1 VIPVPHPTVHVA
13 HRSRAGETAAMS
25 ASPRPSVRQRRL
37 AAELRRM
44 REQYGLTGDD
54 VADRLN
60 WSTAKVSRIENAR
73 TGAKIADVRLLL
85 DLYEI
90 GGARREE
97 IIALARDAAE
107 RGWWEEYR
115 DLIGGYPDYIAM
127 EAEASLIRQWE
138 THTVPGLLQTEAYAR
153 EVVSGWNTIAATPPR
168 EIDRRVEVR
177 MRRQGILRREPHP
190 AELWIVVDESVL
202 WRLVGDDSVMAHQIS
217 HLSSLMELPNVRL
230 QIFPLN
236 APHPL
241 MEGSFTLLEFA
252 DFHDVTFPDI
262 VHTESLA
269 VSHFEDE
276 VTTHLYRLAH
286 ATLAEAALGP
296 AESRSFIA
304 GILDAWQEKLP
315 DRGL

>member
-1 VIPVPHPTVHVA
+1 
-13 HRSRAGETAAMS
+13 MS

-37 AAELRRM
+37 AAELRRL
-44 REQYGLTGDD
+44 REQTGLTGDD

-73 TGAKIADVRLLL
+73 TGAKISDVRLLL
-85 DLYEI
+85 EVYELD
-90 GGARREE
+90 GPRRDE
-97 IIALARDAAE
+97 IIALAEDAAE

-127 EAEASLIRQWE
+127 EDEASLIRQWE
-138 THTVPGLLQTEAYAR
+138 THTIPGLLQTETYAR
-153 EVVSGWNTIAATPPR
+153 EVISGWNSISATPPR

-177 MRRQGILRREPHP
+177 MRRQGILRRLPDP
-190 AELWIVVDESVL
+190 AELWVIIDESAL
-202 WRLVGDDSVMAHQIS
+202 WRLVGDNSVMLDQIR
-217 HLSSLMELPNVRL
+217 HLTTIMRLHNIRL
-230 QIFPLN
+230 QIFPMN
-236 APHPL
+236 TPHLL

-252 DFHDVTFPDI
+252 ASHDVTFPDI

-286 ATLAEAALGP
+286 GTLARAALGVD
-296 AESRSFIA
+296 ESRDFIA
-304 GILDAWQEKLP
+304 EILMSWQETNSGSPPLN
-315 DRGL
+315 

>member
-1 VIPVPHPTVHVA
+1 
-13 HRSRAGETAAMS
+13 MS

-44 REQYGLTGDD
+44 REQMDLTGDD

-60 WSTAKVSRIENAR
+60 WSTAKVSRLENAR
-73 TGAKIADVRLLL
+73 TGAKIADVRLLM
-85 DLYEI
+85 DLYEVD
-90 GGARREE
+90 GPRREE
-97 IIALARDAAE
+97 IIALAHDAAE

-138 THTVPGLLQTEAYAR
+138 THTIPGLLQTEGYAR
-153 EVVSGWNTIAATPPR
+153 EVVSGWNTIAPTPPR

-177 MRRQGILRREPHP
+177 VRRQDILRRLPEP
-190 AELWIVVDESVL
+190 AQLWIVMDESAL
-202 WRLVGDDSVMAHQIS
+202 WRMVGDKTVMLHQMR
-217 HLSSLMELPNVRL
+217 HLMTIMQLPNVRL
-230 QIFPLN
+230 QVFPMN
-236 APHPL
+236 AAHPL

-252 DFHDVTFPDI
+252 ASHDVTFPDI

-286 ATLAEAALGP
+286 DTLAKAALGP
-296 AESRSFIA
+296 ADSRSFIA
-304 GILDAWQEKLP
+304 EILTTWQQQIQDHSL
-315 DRGL
+315 

>member
-1 VIPVPHPTVHVA
+1 
-13 HRSRAGETAAMS
+13 MS

-37 AAELRRM
+37 AAELRRL
-44 REQYGLTGDD
+44 REQVPMTGDE
-54 VADRLN
+54 VADRLS

-73 TGAKIADVRLLL
+73 TGAKISDVRLLL
-85 DLYEI
+85 DLYDV
-90 GGARREE
+90 GGVRRDE
-97 IIALARDAAE
+97 IIALAHDAAE

-127 EAEASLIRQWE
+127 EDEAGLIRQWE
-138 THTVPGLLQTEAYAR
+138 THTIPGLLQTGAYAR

-177 MRRQGILRREPHP
+177 MRRQGILSRQAHSV
-190 AELWIVVDESVL
+190 ELWIVIDESAL
-202 WRLVGDDSVMAHQIS
+202 WRLVGDNSVMVQQMH
-217 HLSSLMELPNVRL
+217 HLIRVMQLPNIRL

-252 DFHDVTFPDI
+252 SSHDVTFPDI

-286 ATLAEAALGP
+286 DRLAEAALGP
-296 AESRSFIA
+296 AESRDFIA
-304 GILDAWQEKLP
+304 RVLDAWQEHIP

>member
-1 VIPVPHPTVHVA
+1 
-13 HRSRAGETAAMS
+13 MS

-37 AAELRRM
+37 AAELRRL
-44 REQYGLTGDD
+44 RERHGLTGDE
-54 VADRLN
+54 VAARLK

-73 TGAKIADVRLLL
+73 TGAKISDVRLLL
-85 DLYEI
+85 DLYGI
-90 GGARREE
+90 GGDRREE

-127 EAEASLIRQWE
+127 EDEASLIRQWE
-138 THTVPGLLQTEAYAR
+138 THTIPGLLQTEDYAR

-177 MRRQGILRREPHP
+177 MRRQRILWRDPDP
-190 AELWIVVDESVL
+190 AELWIVVDESAL
-202 WRLVGDDSVMAHQIS
+202 WRLVGDVSVMVRQLD
-217 HLSSLMELPNVRL
+217 HLRSLVELPNVRL

-286 ATLAEAALGP
+286 ATLAEAALDP
-296 AESRSFIA
+296 AESRNFIA
-304 GILDAWQEKLP
+304 RILDAWQEKLP

>member
-1 VIPVPHPTVHVA
+1 
-13 HRSRAGETAAMS
+13 MS

-37 AAELRRM
+37 AAELRRI
-44 REQYGLTGDD
+44 REQIGLTGDE
-54 VADRLN
+54 VADRLD

-85 DLYEI
+85 DLYEV

-97 IIALARDAAE
+97 IIALAHDAAE

-138 THTVPGLLQTEAYAR
+138 THTIPGLLQTEDYAR
-153 EVVSGWNTIAATPPR
+153 TVVSGWNTIAATPPR

-177 MRRQGILRREPHP
+177 MRRQEILRREPSSV
-190 AELWIVVDESVL
+190 ELWIVIDESAL
-202 WRLVGDDSVMAHQIS
+202 WRLVGDDSVMAHQMR
-217 HLSSLMELPNVRL
+217 HLFTVTKLPNVRV
-230 QIFPLN
+230 QIFPMS
-236 APHPL
+236 AQHPL

-252 DFHDVTFPDI
+252 ASHDITFPDI

-286 ATLAEAALGP
+286 DTLAESALEP
-296 AESRSFIA
+296 AESRDMIA
-304 GILDAWQEKLP
+304 EILNRWEQQITD
-315 DRGL
+315 